1 MAEIALNAATPKVS
15 GRGYGFG
22 ASHINNLGFAAN
34 TSVAYQ
40 YITAPAAGVLKAVT
54 IKGTVLSDATKTY
67 TFVVNNMSKADDPA
81 MLAAGQVY
89 DDDPVLTADVAYE
102 LALSATAAARV
113 VSKGDIIRVGFTG
126 GTGSGLAGVCL
137 EWELA

>member
-1 MAEIALNAATPKVS
+1 MAITAVNTVTPKVN

-40 YITAPAAGVLKAVT
+40 YITAPAAGVLKTVT
-54 IKGTVLSDATKTY
+54 IKGTILSDVTKTY
-67 TFVVNNMSKADDPA
+67 TFVVHNMSVAADPS

-89 DDDPVLTADVAYE
+89 DADPVLTADTAYE
-102 LALSATAAARV
+102 LALSATAAALA

-126 GTGSGLAGVCL
+126 GTGSGLAGVLL